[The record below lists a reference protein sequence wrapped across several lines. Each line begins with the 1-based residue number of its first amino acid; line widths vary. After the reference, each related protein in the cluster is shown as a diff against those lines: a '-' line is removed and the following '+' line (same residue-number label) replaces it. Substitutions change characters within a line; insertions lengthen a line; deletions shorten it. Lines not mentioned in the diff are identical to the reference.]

1 LGDDGTDAVSWN
13 WSGPSGFSDTIRSPK
28 VFPPAAGAY
37 VVIVTDARGCSAS
50 DTAVVSLKTIPS
62 LSATQQGL
70 ACAGDTVRINGTGPD
85 QLVWSWTG
93 PGGFTSNEDSVTI
106 FPGVEGAYIASVTD
120 TNGCVGY
127 DTVRVNAQLDIIVFN
142 DGPHCEGDIV
152 RFYVKGV
159 EPGFSY
165 EWSMPSGFVSFNQN
179 PVVSPAEAGDHI
191 VRVTAPSGCFATDTT
206 TVCVSRPSANC
217 TDEVDLYLNES
228 GAALLYPD
236 LLNVGSSGGECG
248 GLASM
253 SVSQPEFYCEHIGE
267 TAVQLTVTDSI
278 GCVESCTSTV
288 TISDTT
294 APMASCEALEDLIVV
309 WSGTEIFPANLAPQS
324 GDNCSDGALEY
335 SFEESFSQRSL
346 MVGCREQLGGIIDL
360 TVFIRDA
367 YGNVSSCVVSQ
378 PVPPAG
384 PGAEDCSCDGESLI
398 LNEDIATDDY
408 KAEMTITSAGEVFPG
423 DTVLMKAGQ
432 SVTLQPG
439 FYAMAGS
446 QFAARIDSCG
456 VIVQPGA
463 ELGQGLIGSREA
475 SDVSEVT
482 PTSVFGAN
490 GLQVWPN
497 PYRRFFTVSIEVNRD
512 VDVNLMLNSMS
523 GGHTQKIL
531 MNQRLTVGTSQVTI
545 DGSQVPPGVYI
556 LTVLAEG
563 ERISTKIVSVR

>member
-1 LGDDGTDAVSWN
+1 
-13 WSGPSGFSDTIRSPK
+13 
-28 VFPPAAGAY
+28 
-37 VVIVTDARGCSAS
+37 
-50 DTAVVSLKTIPS
+50 
-62 LSATQQGL
+62 
-70 ACAGDTVRINGTGPD
+70 
-85 QLVWSWTG
+85 
-93 PGGFTSNEDSVTI
+93 
-106 FPGVEGAYIASVTD
+106 
-120 TNGCVGY
+120 
-127 DTVRVNAQLDIIVFN
+127 
-142 DGPHCEGDIV
+142 
-152 RFYVKGV
+152 
-159 EPGFSY
+159 
-165 EWSMPSGFVSFNQN
+165 
-179 PVVSPAEAGDHI
+179 
-191 VRVTAPSGCFATDTT
+191 
-206 TVCVSRPSANC
+206 
-217 TDEVDLYLNES
+217 
-228 GAALLYPD
+228 
-236 LLNVGSSGGECG
+236 
-248 GLASM
+248 
-253 SVSQPEFYCEHIGE
+253 
-267 TAVQLTVTDSI
+267 
-278 GCVESCTSTV
+278 
-288 TISDTT
+288 
-294 APMASCEALEDLIVV
+294 
-309 WSGTEIFPANLAPQS
+309 
-324 GDNCSDGALEY
+324 
-335 SFEESFSQRSL
+335 
-346 MVGCREQLGGIIDL
+346 MVGCREQLGGSIDL

-463 ELGQGLIGSREA
+463 ESGQGLIGSREA

-545 DGSQVPPGVYI
+545 DGSHIPPGVYI
-556 LTVLAEG
+556 LSVLAEG